1 MYASKTLILLL
12 VALSL
17 CLIASDPPA
26 KHGWITRERLLLA
39 DAEPGNW
46 FFSGR
51 DFKEQHYSPLAQIT
65 SKNAN
70 TLGFAWQYDA
80 SPRRGQV
87 QRGLEAT
94 PTVVDGIM
102 YAAGAWGVVYALDA
116 RNGKEIWRY
125 DPLVD
130 GSYGRRAC
138 CDVVNRGLQVWEG
151 RVYIG
156 TLDGYLVALDA
167 RTGKQLWK
175 ADTFIDRRHS
185 YTITSAPHIANGKI
199 VIGNSGGEFGVRG
212 YVSAYDARNGTF
224 AWRFFTVPGDPKKGY
239 EHPEMEAAAKTWDPE
254 SAWEAGGGGTVWG
267 AMVYDPELNLL
278 YVGTGNSSPYPIW
291 YRSPKGGDNLYLASI
306 LAINPDNGRLKWHY
320 QTTPGEIWDF
330 TATQNMILAEL
341 PIEGRSRKVL
351 MQAPKNGFFYVLD
364 RENGQFISAEKF
376 VQVTW
381 ASHIDKATGRPVLTG
396 QGNYKD
402 APKLVFPGMA
412 GGHNWYPMSY
422 SPQTKLVYIPTMDVP
437 FLYFNQPSFTFK
449 EGMLNM
455 GAGAATP
462 PFDEQQQ
469 VYLKDQPPAVIKAQ
483 LKAWDPVLQKVVW
496 SVPNEGI
503 GNGGILSTA
512 GNLVFQGTLSGKL
525 NVYRADTGEKL
536 HEIPTGTGI
545 MAAPMTYTVGKKQY
559 VAVMAGLG
567 GVLQSFVKAGT
578 IAAKYQN
585 LGRILVF
592 ELGGKP
598 VPFPPKQP
606 PLADIPEPPTFTA
619 SAEAIQQGAT
629 LFNTHCAEC
638 HSSISR
644 ENPSGFPN
652 LVYLTP
658 EKHQLFKQIVL
669 KGLLKDGGM
678 AGFSDLLSESDAEA
692 IQAYISSRQ
701 REERKKEAAKATR

>member
-1 MYASKTLILLL
+1 MSSPKNFLLIT

-17 CLIASDPPA
+17 SILATEPPVR
-26 KHGWITRERLLLA
+26 HGWITRERLLRA

-51 DFKEQHYSPLAQIT
+51 DFREQHYSPLAQIND
-65 SKNAN
+65 KNIQ

-80 SPRRGQV
+80 GVRRGRV

-116 RNGKEIWRY
+116 RTGNERWRY
-125 DPLVD
+125 DPVVD

-151 RVYIG
+151 RVYVA

-167 RTGKQLWK
+167 RTGRELWK
-175 ADTFIDRRHS
+175 ADTFTDRKRS
-185 YTITSAPHIANGKI
+185 YTITSAPHIAGDKI

-212 YVSAYDARNGTF
+212 YISAYDARTGKF
-224 AWRFFTVPGDPKKGY
+224 AWRFFTVPGDPEKGY
-239 EHPEMEAAAKTWDPE
+239 EHPEMELAAKTWDPN

-291 YRSPKGGDNLYLASI
+291 HRSPKGGDNLFLTSI
-306 LAINPDNGRLKWHY
+306 LAINPDNGRMKWYY
-320 QTTPGEIWDF
+320 QTTPGEIWDY

-341 PIEGRSRKVL
+341 PIDGRTRKVL

-364 RENGQFISAEKF
+364 RETGQFISAEKF

-381 ASHIDKATGRPVLTG
+381 ASHVDKATGRPVLTG

-402 APKLVFPGMA
+402 EPKLVFPGMA
-412 GGHNWYPMSY
+412 GGHNWQPMSY
-422 SPQTKLVYIPTMDVP
+422 SPKTRLVYIPAIDFP
-437 FLYFNQPSFTFK
+437 FLYFNQPTFTYKPGDF
-449 EGMLNM
+449 NM
-455 GAGAATP
+455 GADAATP
-462 PFDEQQQ
+462 PFRAEHQP
-469 VYLKDQPPAVIKAQ
+469 YLKGQPPADVREQ
-483 LKAWDPVLQKVVW
+483 LKAWDPVRQQVVW
-496 SVPNEGI
+496 SVPNPGLW
-503 GNGGILSTA
+503 NGGILSTA
-512 GNLVFQGTLSGKL
+512 GNLVFQGTSAGKL
-525 NVYRADTGEKL
+525 MVYRADNGEKL

-567 GVLQSFVKAGT
+567 GAWQSNVKAGT
-578 IAAKYQN
+578 IAAEYQN

-606 PLADIPEPPTFTA
+606 PLAAIPEPPPFTA
-619 SAEAIQQGAT
+619 SAEDIKKGKD
-629 LFNTHCAEC
+629 LYYTHCVHC
-638 HSSISR
+638 HNEVVR
-644 ENPSGFPN
+644 DNTTGYPN

-658 EKHQLFKQIVL
+658 ETHRLFKQIVL
-669 KGLLKDGGM
+669 HGLLKDGGM
-678 AGFSDLLSESDAEA
+678 AGFSDLLSDGDADA
-692 IQAYISSRQ
+692 IQSYIASRQ
-701 REERKKEAAKATR
+701 REERQKMLSDKKR